1 LKPDRRLFIAS
12 ACALALTTLGSAA
25 RAADFPTK
33 PIEIVVPA
41 SAGGGTDIL
50 ARVFAELAKKYLPQ
64 QPMLVINKP
73 GASTGI
79 GISEVANARP
89 DGYKVGM
96 VTVEL
101 AIIPNLGIIKQTAD
115 DLRLIARLN
124 ADPAAI
130 TVRADSPW
138 KTYEEFMADAKS
150 RTTPLTV
157 GNSGVGSIWHMGA
170 AALADK
176 TGVRFNHVPFQGSAP
191 GVVALLG
198 GHVDALALGPG
209 EVSQQ
214 VAAGKLRTLAI
225 MADQRVGGQ
234 FEKVPTL
241 KERGVD
247 LTVLA
252 WRGLALPKD
261 TPQEVVTVLSDVA
274 KKVADDPAFREA
286 LVKANLGWSYADG
299 PTFLAAVNKDRVM
312 FRDLVK
318 KLDIKVQ

>member
-1 LKPDRRLFIAS
+1 MKPDRRFFIAS

-25 RAADFPTK
+25 RAADFPAK

-79 GISEVANARP
+79 GIAEVANARP

-96 VTVEL
+96 MTVEL

-170 AALADK
+170 AALSDK

-274 KKVADDPAFREA
+274 KKVADDPGFREA

-299 PTFLAAVNKDRVM
+299 PTFVAAVNKDRVM

>member
-1 LKPDRRLFIAS
+1 MKLNRRHLIAS
-12 ACALALTTLGSAA
+12 ACTLAITGLGTTVH
-25 RAADFPTK
+25 AADFPNK
-33 PIEIVVPA
+33 PIEIIVPA

-50 ARVFAELAKKYLPQ
+50 ARVFSELAKKYLPQ
-64 QPMLVINKP
+64 QPMVVVNKP

-79 GISEVANARP
+79 GISDVVNARP
-89 DGYKVGM
+89 DGYKMGM

-101 AIIPNLGIIKQTAD
+101 AIISNLGITKYTAD
-115 DLRLIARLN
+115 DLRLITRLN

-130 TVRADSPW
+130 TVRAESPW
-138 KTYEEFMADAKS
+138 KTYEEFMSDAKS
-150 RTTPLTV
+150 RAVPLSV

-170 AALADK
+170 AALSDK
-176 TGVRFNHVPFQGSAP
+176 TGARFTHVPFQGSAP

-247 LTVLA
+247 LSVLA

-261 TPQEVVTVLSDVA
+261 TPQDVVDILSDVA
-274 KKVADDPAFREA
+274 KKVANDPAFREA

-299 PTFLAAVNKDRVM
+299 PTFAAAVNKDRPI

-318 KLDIKVQ
+318 KLDIKAQ

>member
-1 LKPDRRLFIAS
+1 MKLNRRHLIAS
-12 ACALALTTLGSAA
+12 ACSIAVTGLGTTAH
-25 RAADFPTK
+25 AADFPNK

-64 QPMLVINKP
+64 QPMVVVNKP

-79 GISEVANARP
+79 GISDVVNARP
-89 DGYKVGM
+89 DGYKMGM

-101 AIIPNLGIIKQTAD
+101 AIISNLGITKYTAD

-130 TVRADSPW
+130 TVRAESPW

-150 RTTPLTV
+150 RATPLTV

-176 TGVRFNHVPFQGSAP
+176 TGVRFTHVPFQGSAP

-214 VAAGKLRTLAI
+214 VAAGKLRTLVI
-225 MADQRVGGQ
+225 MADQRVSGQ

-247 LTVLA
+247 LSVLA

-261 TPQEVVTVLSDVA
+261 TPQDVVNFLSDVA
-274 KKVADDPAFREA
+274 KKVANDPAFRDA

-299 PTFLAAVNKDRVM
+299 PTFVAAVNKDRPM

-318 KLDIKVQ
+318 KLDIKVP